1 MGNAVTDEYRAA
13 HKERQDSTVVTAHAL
28 GLVIDTKSA
37 EDREERGEVSNVVLY
52 AQSYWGKRG
61 GKRGAHCNTV
71 VKGSHY
77 LGNQKRK
84 GWRQSVRFQRCN

>member
-61 GKRGAHCNTV
+61 GKRGAHCNSC
-71 VKGSHY
+71 KGKPLSWEPEE
-77 LGNQKRK
+77 K
-84 GWRQSVRFQRCN
+84 GMEAVCEVSAM